1 MLSPE
6 MVVIVGPAI
15 AAGLMIAMTHA
26 PLGIVVL
33 RRGIIFIDLA
43 IAQIAG
49 LGAVAAGLFWDE
61 PSWWVVQGTALSGA
75 VGAAVFFRLVER
87 YWPERQ
93 EAFIG
98 CSFVVAASLAVLLL
112 TGQPHGDE
120 AIEHLLSG
128 QLLFVDWTQ
137 VALYAPLYAIILTL
151 WFLRPQTR
159 QGVWF
164 YLLFSAAIT
173 SSVQLTGVFVVFAS
187 LIAPALGAIQ
197 QEESRRELATA
208 YGIAL
213 LALMLG
219 FTAAIQYDLP
229 LGPVLVCSFMFSA
242 LLVAIWRQLWA
253 RREKLSGRAPVL

>member
-1 MLSPE
+1 MISPE
-6 MVVIVGPAI
+6 MVMIVGPAL
-15 AAGLMIAMTHA
+15 AAGLMIGLTHA

-49 LGAVAAGLFWDE
+49 LGVVAAGLFWGE
-61 PSWWVVQGTALSGA
+61 PPWWAVQGSALSSA
-75 VGAAVFFRLVER
+75 VAAALFFHLVER
-87 YWPERQ
+87 FLPERQ

-120 AIEHLLSG
+120 AIEQLFSG
-128 QLLFVDWTQ
+128 QLLFVTWAQ
-137 VALYAPLYAIILTL
+137 VALHAPVYGIILAL

-187 LIAPALGAIQ
+187 LIAPALGAAGHSGARQ
-197 QEESRRELATA
+197 ELATA
-208 YGIAL
+208 YGVTLIAL
-213 LALMLG
+213 LSG
-219 FTAAIQYDLP
+219 FGFAIQFDLP
-229 LGPVLVCSFMFSA
+229 LGPLLVCSFMLSA
-242 LLVAIWRQLWA
+242 ILIALWRQL
-253 RREKLSGRAPVL
+253 RHRSGNSAGLG